1 MSYDLDKIKL
11 LISDVDGVWT
21 DGTIYKGTN
30 NLELKK
36 FSVLDGV
43 GMAMARAANIKI
55 ALISGRFSPATEER
69 AKELNIIDV
78 YNGSLNKIP
87 AYEELKL
94 KYNLNNSNIAYIGDD
109 LIDLPVMN
117 KVSVPIAVANAT
129 EKVKEIAKYITK
141 SSGGDGAFREAVSW
155 IINGQGRME
164 EVMDIMAK
172 QLLKS

>member
-1 MSYDLDKIKL
+1 MNYDLDKIKL
-11 LISDVDGVWT
+11 IISDVDGVWT

-30 NLELKK
+30 NLELKR

-43 GMAMARAANIKI
+43 GIAMARAANIKI
-55 ALISGRFSPATEER
+55 ALISGRFSAATDER

-87 AYEELKL
+87 PYEELKL

-129 EKVKEIAKYITK
+129 EQVKKIAAYITK
-141 SSGGDGAFREAVSW
+141 SAGGNGAFREAVSW

-164 EVMDIMAK
+164 EVMDIMGK
-172 QLLKS
+172 RLLKS